1 MVDHYGRPLAPGQIP
16 TNLDMPTPDFLFPK
30 LGTSGIE
37 IPWTPMTYADALAWL
52 RYATALPWKSSTQQS
67 TQWTPAHSMK
77 STLLAWGAQLIA
89 EGKVTPE
96 ERMLQGHHRQGTSK
110 SLRIYSRDDVHGQ
123 LSFQQKVID
132 FVRRGGRFMTA
143 QHRGAQHPMDEP
155 PIQAEFF
162 RKESLYSKWKCFQ
175 FAATSAETSAV
186 EEFAT
191 RHHGME

>member
-1 MVDHYGRPLAPGQIP
+1 
-16 TNLDMPTPDFLFPK
+16 
-30 LGTSGIE
+30 
-37 IPWTPMTYADALAWL
+37 MTYADALAWL

-67 TQWTPAHSMK
+67 TQWTAHSMK
-77 STLLAWGAQLIA
+77 STLLACGAQLIA

-143 QHRGAQHPMDEP
+143 QHRGAQHSSDSSSASSE
-155 PIQAEFF
+155 
-162 RKESLYSKWKCFQ
+162 ESD
-175 FAATSAETSAV
+175 AAETKPNSRKKPRTTANV
-186 EEFAT
+186 SNCFCDQRAT
-191 RHHGME
+191 RHVAHFGRLEALP

>member
-1 MVDHYGRPLAPGQIP
+1 
-16 TNLDMPTPDFLFPK
+16 
-30 LGTSGIE
+30 
-37 IPWTPMTYADALAWL
+37 MTYADALARL

-67 TQWTPAHSMK
+67 IQWTAHSMK

-132 FVRRGGRFMTA
+132 FVRRGGRFRTA

-162 RKESLYSKWKCFQ
+162 RKESLFPQWKCFQ
-175 FAATSAETSAV
+175 FTATSVETSAV
-186 EEFAT
+186 EELPCDTTEWIDSESSDSSSSSSEDSDAAEP
-191 RHHGME
+191 MPNVSKKPKPQLMSKPLMKSW